1 MHLVWH
7 SVSPKRGRM
16 IDLRDT
22 DMPKYA
28 GDNSTSPVQAPI
40 PSSTRLGADQGP
52 GLFVQRHPT
61 DSNTRLFGD
70 RRSSNA
76 HSIRSRIKTRSKE
89 SGCIAAAISTDRR
102 KDQ

>member
-52 GLFVQRHPT
+52 YLGCLYSGTQLTPT
-61 DSNTRLFGD
+61 LGYLAIEGQVTR
-70 RRSSNA
+70 
-76 HSIRSRIKTRSKE
+76 TRSEVALKPDLK
-89 SGCIAAAISTDRR
+89 SLVVSQR
-102 KDQ
+102 Q